1 MFGGAWTGQLQWCH
15 FILRANESVANPQ
28 CTITEHLNR
37 ATASL
42 METHGRSKDLLLSEM
57 VPSIPPTISTELFF
71 LYLISRDFPDGS
83 VIKNKLANVGD
94 LGSIPEWGSPGEE
107 NGTIL
112 QYSCLG
118 NPMDRGPWQAT
129 VHGGGGGAGHKD
141 SGMT

>member
-1 MFGGAWTGQLQWCH
+1 
-15 FILRANESVANPQ
+15 
-28 CTITEHLNR
+28 
-37 ATASL
+37 

-83 VIKNKLANVGD
+83 VIKNKLANAGD

-129 VHGGGGGAGHKD
+129 VHGGGWGGVTKTQA
-141 SGMT
+141 